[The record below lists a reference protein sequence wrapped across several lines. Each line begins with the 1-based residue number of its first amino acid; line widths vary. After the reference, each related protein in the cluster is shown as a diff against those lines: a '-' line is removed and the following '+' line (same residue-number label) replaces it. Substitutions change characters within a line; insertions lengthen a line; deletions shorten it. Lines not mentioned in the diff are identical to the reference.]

1 MLKTKNLSACLIY
14 QPLFPLLPFSNKYT
28 FLYRVIYQSDIS
40 FPKIGLA
47 VTSIWAVTQV
57 VCCYFTFIT
66 NCHFTYIPSLIS
78 NNVSATKSFLI
89 IQTKR
94 STLSLQTY
102 RALALPTTLL
112 NCNYFCVWS
121 SVRYFIGYKLTEG
134 KDCLPEH
141 YIFIHTTREKTSYAS
156 MVGRS

>member
-1 MLKTKNLSACLIY
+1 MLKTKNLPACLIY
-14 QPLFPLLPFSNKYT
+14 QTLFPLLPFST
-28 FLYRVIYQSDIS
+28 FLYRVIYYSEIS

-66 NCHFTYIPSLIS
+66 NCHFTYIPSLIA
-78 NNVSATKSFLI
+78 NVSATKSFLI

-94 STLSLQTY
+94 STLSLHTY
-102 RALALPTTLL
+102 RSLALPTTLL

-121 SVRYFIGYKLTEG
+121 YLRYFIGYKFTEG

-141 YIFIHTTREKTSYAS
+141 YILIYTTRKKTSYAS